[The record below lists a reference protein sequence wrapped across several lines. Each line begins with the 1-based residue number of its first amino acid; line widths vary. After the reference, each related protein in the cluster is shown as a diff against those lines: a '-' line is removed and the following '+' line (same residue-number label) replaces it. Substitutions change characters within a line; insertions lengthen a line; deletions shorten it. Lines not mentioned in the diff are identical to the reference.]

1 VNYNPYAAPQ
11 APIQSPARGLGYG
24 QPQPWATGEVLSVAW
39 SRFKEAGVVL
49 VLSLFLL
56 WTIAGIAAQVPNLLT
71 LADGF
76 DSVAARSAIAGASL
90 LAQQVVGAFFEV
102 GLTRIWLDAARGKTP
117 ELGTLFSGADR
128 FLPILLL
135 NFLMALVVIVGF
147 ALLIVPAIIAW
158 LGFSLAK
165 FYVIDAG
172 MGPTEAMK
180 ASWSATRGQKGEL
193 FLLAL
198 AGAGLGLL
206 GLLMCCLGILATTP
220 IYYVATAIAFTRI
233 TGLGVVASPEGA
245 AWVPPGMPPGI
256 SGSPPV

>member
-11 APIQSPARGLGYG
+11 APVQVPARGLGYG
-24 QPQPWATGEVLSVAW
+24 QPQPWTAGDVLSAAW

-49 VLSLFLL
+49 VLSLFLFSIIAI
-56 WTIAGIAAQVPNLLT
+56 IAGQLPNLLT
-71 LADGF
+71 LANGF
-76 DSVAARSAIAGASL
+76 DSLAARSAITSASL
-90 LAQQVVGAFFEV
+90 LAQLVVGAFFEV

-135 NFLMALVVIVGF
+135 NVLMDLVFVVTF
-147 ALLIVPAIIAW
+147 VLLIVPAIILW

-165 FYVIDAG
+165 FYVVDAG
-172 MGPTEAMK
+172 MGPIEAMK
-180 ASWSATRGQKGEL
+180 ASWSVTRGQKGEL

-206 GLLMCCLGILATTP
+206 GVLMCCVGVLATTP

-233 TGLGVVASPEGA
+233 TGLGVVAMPEG
-245 AWVPPGMPPGI
+245 PYPGGGAF
-256 SGSPPV
+256 GSPAGPPPV